1 MQIMIKVVRKRKSTA
16 ARFLEK
22 QEIPLPF
29 SLQNKKFVMV
39 TMKKNV
45 QACNLFSFSIKE
57 KSIESFEREE

>member
-1 MQIMIKVVRKRKSTA
+1 MIKVVRKRKSTA